1 MSHSL
6 SSMCYKIKQKTVIHQ
21 CMIQR
26 LLTSWPWTCA
36 TICENCAPRLF
47 QYSSSSCGPLE
58 SFSLRSCWLSIS
70 TYWERNTRKCKIP
83 KYCTQGPK
91 ILRGPFFYFVLC
103 CKLYIQGVL
112 FQIWQ
117 KNNTN
122 SWYFL
127 EGKYSWFLHVCF
139 IPGLGIFCPSVCV
152 TAIKLTHHNIISSAV
167 IYPLFPR

>member
-21 CMIQR
+21 CTIQR

-58 SFSLRSCWLSIS
+58 SFSLRSCWLSII
-70 TYWERNTRKCKIP
+70 TYWERTRRKCTIP
-83 KYCTQGPK
+83 KYCTLGSK
-91 ILRGPFFYFVLC
+91 ILRQPFFYFVLC

-112 FQIWQ
+112 FQTWQ

-122 SWYFL
+122 SWYFV

-139 IPGLGIFCPSVCV
+139 TSGLGIFCPSVCV
-152 TAIKLTHHNIISSAV
+152 TAVELTHHNSISNAV
-167 IYPLFPR
+167 IYLLFPV